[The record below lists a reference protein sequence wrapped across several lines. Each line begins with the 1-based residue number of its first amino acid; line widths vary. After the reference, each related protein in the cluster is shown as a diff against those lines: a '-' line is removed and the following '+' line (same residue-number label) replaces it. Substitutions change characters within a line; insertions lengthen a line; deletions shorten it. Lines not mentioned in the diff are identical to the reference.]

1 MVRWAMHSLLWTERF
16 DVEPEPVVKKAKAL
30 GFDGIEIY
38 VSPAQIGTFKKA
50 KVMRALQDARLGC
63 IGCTC

>member
-1 MVRWAMHSLLWTERF
+1 MKYAIHSLLWSERF
-16 DVEPEPVVKKAKAL
+16 DVEPESVIKKAKRF
-30 GFDGIEIY
+30 GFNGIEIY